1 MTLKIFSYLFIFL
14 FEKPT
19 SPRVTSGI
27 MLICPG
33 PPQCPYVKIFGWLV
47 GMLLV
52 SRSGLV
58 EEDAVEVFHY
68 CDFHLTASFLVYNF
82 KSFQGK

>member
-1 MTLKIFSYLFIFL
+1 MDWSRFRTLFL
-14 FEKPT
+14 LKYT
-19 SPRVTSGI
+19 IQLV
-27 MLICPG
+27 
-33 PPQCPYVKIFGWLV
+33 GWLI

-68 CDFHLTASFLVYNF
+68 YGFHLSSSFLMYNF
-82 KSFQGK
+82 KYFQGK

>member
-1 MTLKIFSYLFIFL
+1 MFL
-14 FEKPT
+14 RNPD
-19 SPRVTSGI
+19 SA
-27 MLICPG
+27 
-33 PPQCPYVKIFGWLV
+33 LV
-47 GMLLV
+47 GKLLG

-68 CDFHLTASFLVYNF
+68 YGFHLYSSFFMYNF

>member
-1 MTLKIFSYLFIFL
+1 MW
-14 FEKPT
+14 
-19 SPRVTSGI
+19 V
-27 MLICPG
+27 
-33 PPQCPYVKIFGWLV
+33 GWLV

-68 CDFHLTASFLVYNF
+68 YGFHLIYSFLMYNF
-82 KSFQGK
+82 KSFRENNNVVVFPFPFHIFMPLANLWFFRLQG

>member
-1 MTLKIFSYLFIFL
+1 MLNGERGSATARVSTFLCWSWLF
-14 FEKPT
+14 
-19 SPRVTSGI
+19 
-27 MLICPG
+27 
-33 PPQCPYVKIFGWLV
+33 

-68 CDFHLTASFLVYNF
+68 YSFHLSSSLLMYNF